1 MQENISRIKVGEGQI
16 RRCEM
21 FKCSLPDP
29 EESLYFVEAVIHPLK
44 SNVTFKHVNEWGG
57 KLLKTFSS
65 INECP
70 ISA

>member
-1 MQENISRIKVGEGQI
+1 MI
-16 RRCEM
+16 
-21 FKCSLPDP
+21 PDP
-29 EESLYFVEAVIHPLK
+29 QESIYFVEAIIHPLK
-44 SNVTFKHVNEWGG
+44 TNVTFKHVNEWGG